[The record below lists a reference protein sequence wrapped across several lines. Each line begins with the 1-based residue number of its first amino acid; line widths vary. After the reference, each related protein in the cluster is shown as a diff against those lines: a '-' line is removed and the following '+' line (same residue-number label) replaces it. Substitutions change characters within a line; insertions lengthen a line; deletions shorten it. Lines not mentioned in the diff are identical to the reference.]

1 MGLYLYMRLSIILFF
16 FFFINACNNKQE
28 NPQIIIVTAYGE
40 IEAELYPAAAPKSVA
55 AFLSYIDSGFY
66 NRSSFYRTLN
76 DENQASNANRSALI
90 QGGIWKTNQAKAIA
104 VSTIPHETTQQ
115 TGLKHITGTLSLAR
129 GLPGTAGTEF
139 FICTEDQPGFDFGGD
154 NNPDKQ
160 GYAAFG
166 NVIKGMDVVKKI
178 QYAKEY
184 DQQLTPPVQI
194 IRIERQ

>member
-1 MGLYLYMRLSIILFF
+1 MRYCFILFSF
-16 FFFINACNNKQE
+16 LLFIACNHKKD

-66 NRSSFYRTLN
+66 NRCSFYRTLN
-76 DENQASNANRSALI
+76 NENQASNANRSALI

-104 VSTIPHETTQQ
+104 ASTIPHETTKQ
-115 TGLKHITGTLSLAR
+115 TGLKHLAGTLSLAR
-129 GLPGTAGTEF
+129 GLPGSAGTEF

-166 NVIKGMDVVKKI
+166 KVIKGMDVVKKI

-194 IRIERQ
+194 IRIERK